1 MPDRM
6 TPKQRHDCM
15 SHIRSRNT
23 KPEVLLRK
31 ELHRLGYR
39 YRINVRKLP
48 GTPDI
53 VLAKYR
59 TCIFVNG
66 CFWHG
71 HKGCSKF
78 VMPKTNEGFWADK
91 IRNNHERDLKNA
103 AMLEAT
109 DWKVITVWECQLK
122 KGEFSSTV
130 ESIRK
135 QLDDN
140 RTYYAAYMADRLRRR
155 EEWRLEMKRRKQEEN
170 MFCEQHLHTTTND
183 N

>member
-1 MPDRM
+1 M
-6 TPKQRHDCM
+6 TPQQRHECM
-15 SHIRSRNT
+15 SHIRNRNT

-53 VLAKYR
+53 VLSKYR

-71 HKGCSKF
+71 HQVCSKF
-78 VMPKTNEGFWADK
+78 VMPKTNESFWADK
-91 IRNNHERDLKNA
+91 IMNNRERDLKNTM
-103 AMLEAT
+103 MLEAN
-109 DWKVITVWECQLK
+109 DWNVITIWECQLK
-122 KGEFSSTV
+122 KDVLEDTVSS
-130 ESIRK
+130 IQK

-140 RTYYAAYMADRLRRR
+140 RSSYSEYMVDRRKRR
-155 EEWRLEMKRRKQEEN
+155 EEWRMEMKRRKQAEAEAIT
-170 MFCEQHLHTTTND
+170 QLRK
-183 N
+183 